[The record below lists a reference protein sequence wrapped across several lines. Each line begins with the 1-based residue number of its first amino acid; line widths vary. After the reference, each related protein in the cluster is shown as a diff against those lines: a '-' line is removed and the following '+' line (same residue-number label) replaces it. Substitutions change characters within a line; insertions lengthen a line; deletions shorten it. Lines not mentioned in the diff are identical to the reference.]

1 MLGLGKLFGS
11 GSKDSA
17 ADRRKKSGRRSD
29 DPQSDRRQSDRREA
43 QMERRIDVP
52 EKHANPDPGAL
63 LDDGTLATDNRRTP
77 RFGPS
82 KVRANVNGSIMK
94 IANISAS
101 GVLVTDGLPSWIKLG
116 QGLVFDLNLPGHERV
131 RSVTAQAR
139 ITRIDDQ
146 GVALNYTSA
155 QPNWDR
161 LMTSYLASHS

>member
-17 ADRRKKSGRRSD
+17 AERRKMSGRRSD

-43 QMERRIDVP
+43 QVERRIHVP
-52 EKHANPDPGAL
+52 EEAANSSAGAL
-63 LDDGTLATDNRRTP
+63 LEDGTLAADNRKTP
-77 RFGPS
+77 RFAPS
-82 KVRANVNGSIMK
+82 KVRANVNGSIME

-101 GVLVTDGLPSWIKLG
+101 GVLVTDGLPAWIKIG

-139 ITRIDDQ
+139 ITRIDDD
-146 GVALNYTSA
+146 GVALQYTSA

-161 LMTSYLASHS
+161 LMTSYLASSS